1 MNSLSDLLARI
12 EPKARKRVAVLAVAT
27 AVILGFWFSN
37 TSAPEVEPPQ
47 RALLAEVLAPSAF
60 VVHVAGAVMEPGLY
74 ELAAGARVSD
84 AIELAGGFAE
94 TALQSSVNLARMV
107 ADGEQIVVLDES
119 QLGTEEN
126 FISLNSSSAST
137 LEKLPGIGPAT
148 AAKIVE
154 YRTKI
159 GSFSSIEQITEVP
172 GIGNKLLEQIRDQLT
187 L

>member
-12 EPKARKRVAVLAVAT
+12 EPKAGKRFAVLAVAT
-27 AVILGFWFSN
+27 AVVLGFWFSN
-37 TSAPEVEPPQ
+37 TSAPEAEPPR
-47 RALLAEVLAPSAF
+47 RALSEVLAPSAF
-60 VVHVAGAVMEPGLY
+60 MVHVAGAVMEPGLY

>member
-1 MNSLSDLLARI
+1 MNSLTDLIANI
-12 EPKARKRVAVLAVAT
+12 EPKARKRFAVFAAASAL
-27 AVILGFWFSN
+27 ILGFWFSN
-37 TSAPEVEPPQ
+37 STAPEAEPPQ
-47 RALLAEVLAPSAF
+47 RVLSEVLAPSDF

-74 ELAAGARVSD
+74 RLDAGARVSD

-94 TALQSSVNLARMV
+94 SALRSSVNLARMV

-119 QLGTEEN
+119 QLGTEGK
-126 FISLNSSSAST
+126 FISLNSASAST

-159 GSFSSIEQITEVP
+159 GSFSSVEQITEVP
-172 GIGNKLLEQIRDQLT
+172 GIGNKLLEQMRDQLT